1 MLGATT
7 RESHWIAIF
16 KDGERIARWQGGG
29 SVETA
34 IDAVR
39 RRYCQREFGCVKSV
53 ELLRDEHAVIFEEAS
68 LQS

>member
-16 KDGERIARWQGGG
+16 KDGERIARWQGSG
-29 SVETA
+29 SVEAA

-39 RRYCQREFGCVKSV
+39 RRFCQREFGCVKSV
-53 ELLRDEHAVIFEEAS
+53 ELLRDEYAVTFKPAS
-68 LQS
+68 LES